1 MAHILVVDDEE
12 SIRLTLATFLSNA
25 GYEVETAEDVPAA
38 LKQLKAGNFDV
49 VLSDII
55 MPRVTGVEL
64 LQTIR
69 RESPRVQVIMMTGQ
83 PTIETAA
90 ATVRAGAFDYLCK
103 PVPKDA
109 ILRCVANAAKLK
121 ATEDER
127 ARLADAE
134 RHQKS
139 ELEENYNRLREMET
153 LRDGL
158 VHMIIHDMRSPL
170 SGMVGYLDL
179 LARKISAKLSPAESE
194 YFDLVQRNAEKMMR
208 MATAVLDV
216 SRLESGQMPLHRQAY
231 DLTVQARTAMESL
244 GSLVGHRQ
252 LSIKAPP
259 EPVMATADKE
269 IIERVIINLL
279 SNALKFTPDL
289 GDVRITASR
298 KDAMARLA
306 VSDTGPGIPAKHH
319 ARIFEKFGALDKGT
333 QGYSTGLG
341 LTFCKLAVEAHGG
354 KIGMESE
361 VGKGSTFWFTLPEA
375 KT

>member
-1 MAHILVVDDEE
+1 MARILVVDDEE
-12 SIRLTLATFLSNA
+12 GIRFTLATFLSNA

-38 LKQLKAGNFDV
+38 LKQLKDGNFDV
-49 VLSDII
+49 VISDII

-69 RESPRVQVIMMTGQ
+69 QESPRVQVIMMTGQ

-127 ARLADAE
+127 ARLAE
-134 RHQKS
+134 
-139 ELEENYNRLREMET
+139 ELQENYDRLRELET
-153 LRDGL
+153 LRDNL
-158 VHMIIHDMRSPL
+158 THMIIHDMRSPL
-170 SGMVGYLDL
+170 SGMLGYMDL
-179 LARKISAKLSPAESE
+179 LKPKISTKLSPVELE
-194 YFDLVQRNAEKMMR
+194 FFNLVQQSAEKMKR

-216 SRLESGQMPLHRQAY
+216 SRLESGQMPLNRQAY
-231 DLTVQARTAMESL
+231 DLAVLARTAMESL

-252 LSIKAPP
+252 LRIETPP
-259 EPVMATADKE
+259 EPVMAKADKE
-269 IIERVIINLL
+269 IIERVITNLL

-289 GDVRITASR
+289 GGVRITGSR
-298 KDAMARLA
+298 KDAVARLA
-306 VSDTGPGIPAKHH
+306 VTDTGPGIPAKHH
-319 ARIFEKFGALDKGT
+319 ERIFEKFGTLDKGA

-354 KIGMESE
+354 KIGVESE
-361 VGKGSTFWFTLPEA
+361 VGKGSTFWFELPVA
-375 KT
+375 